1 MGYFFYPK
9 FFLYICNMKIGICF
23 GGYCPM
29 HRGHLDAIMRAKKEN
44 DIAYVI
50 VCGYNNEERAGNINM
65 TLKER
70 TAIVRKIFK
79 NDDIIKVISINDTE
93 LGIDESMCDINW
105 VIWQKEV
112 IRQLKITP
120 SHKGVSITWYV
131 AEPYYKEMLEKH
143 NLLNANVTLIDKV
156 VPVSGTLIRENPLKY
171 WKYIVREYRNNLC
184 HNILI
189 TGTASEGK
197 TTLVRDI
204 STYFGISHSEEFGRD
219 NLLTKC
225 KTDTDLTAD
234 DFVDFLIGQ
243 SVDMC
248 ERIRNNDQGV
258 FISDTDNLVTLMYAK
273 AYIDDPNVP
282 ITKEE
287 YENKVYPAAK
297 SLENRV
303 KWDKIFLLPPKN
315 KFVDDGCRYMKQS
328 SFEERIN
335 NYEILERLL
344 KVFDV
349 WDKVEILNGDY
360 LSNFERVKNYIN
372 VLYGE

>member
-1 MGYFFYPK
+1 
-9 FFLYICNMKIGICF
+9 
-23 GGYCPM
+23 M

-44 DIAYVI
+44 DKVYVI
-50 VCGYNNEERAGNINM
+50 VCGYDNEERAGNINM

-79 NDDIIKVISINDTE
+79 NDEIIKVLTINDTE
-93 LGIDESMCDINW
+93 LGIDESMSNENW
-105 VIWQKEV
+105 VIWQNKVAELLYNT
-112 IRQLKITP
+112 LKYND
-120 SHKGVSITWYV
+120 KITWYV

-143 NLLNANVTLIDKV
+143 NILKADVTLIEKV

-184 HNILI
+184 KNILI

-204 STYFGISHSEEFGRD
+204 STYFGIDHSEEFGRD
-219 NLLTKC
+219 DLLAKC

-243 SVDMC
+243 SVDVC
-248 ERIRNNDQGV
+248 SRVRNNDQGV
-258 FISDTDNLVTLMYAK
+258 FISDTDNLVTLMYAM
-273 AYIDDPNVP
+273 AYVEDPNVP

-287 YENKVYPAAK
+287 YESKVLPAAK
-297 SLENRV
+297 SLAGRV

-315 KFVDDGCRYMKQS
+315 KFVDDGSRYMKQS
-328 SFEERIN
+328 TIDERIAN
-335 NYEILERLL
+335 FNRLVELL
-344 KVFDV
+344 KQFGL
-349 WDKVEILNGDY
+349 WDKVEILDGDFK
-360 LSNFERVKNYIN
+360 SNFEKVKNYIN
-372 VLYGE
+372 KLYDE

>member
-1 MGYFFYPK
+1 MS
-9 FFLYICNMKIGICF
+9 KIGICF

-44 DIAYVI
+44 DKCFVI
-50 VCGYNNEERAGNINM
+50 VCGYDNEERAGNINM

-70 TAIVRKIFK
+70 TAIVRKIFEK
-79 NDDIIKVISINDTE
+79 DEIVSVFSINDTD
-93 LGIDESMCDINW
+93 LGIDETMCDNNW
-105 VIWQKEV
+105 IIWQTEV
-112 IRQLKITP
+112 VEQLDGIV
-120 SHKGVSITWYV
+120 HDDDEVMWYV

-143 NLLNANVTLIDKV
+143 NLLNAKVTLIDKV
-156 VPVSGTLIRENPLKY
+156 VPVSGTYIRQNPIKY

-204 STYFGISHSEEFGRD
+204 ATYFGIDHSEEYGRYD
-219 NLLTKC
+219 LLTKC

-243 SVDMC
+243 SVDVC
-248 ERIRNNDQGV
+248 KRVRNNDQGV
-258 FISDTDNLVTLMYAK
+258 FISDTDNLVTLMYAL
-273 AYIDDPNVP
+273 AYTEDPNVP

-287 YENKVYPAAK
+287 YDTKVLPAAK
-297 SLENRV
+297 SLSGRV

-315 KFVDDGCRYMKQS
+315 KFVDDGSRYMKQAS
-328 SFEERIN
+328 IDERIAN
-335 NYEILERLL
+335 FNKLTELL
-344 KVFDV
+344 RQFGL
-349 WDKVEILNGDY
+349 WDKVEILDGSF
-360 LSNFERVKNYIN
+360 LTNFSRVKDYIN
-372 VLYGE
+372 SVYDE